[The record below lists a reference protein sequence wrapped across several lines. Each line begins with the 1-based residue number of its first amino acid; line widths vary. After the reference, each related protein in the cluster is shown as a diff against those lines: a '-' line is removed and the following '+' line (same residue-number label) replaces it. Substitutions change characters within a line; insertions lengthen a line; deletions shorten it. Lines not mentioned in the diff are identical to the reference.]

1 MSDDQINEYESKSL
15 YETLEKEIIPMFYER
30 DERDISVKWVNM
42 MRGSISEL
50 APVFNTGRMVK
61 EYHEKFYSKVR

>member
-1 MSDDQINEYESKSL
+1 
-15 YETLEKEIIPMFYER
+15 MFYER
-30 DERDISVKWVNM
+30 DERDIPVKWVNM